1 MRTHTYTSRQLALIM
16 VYTILSALTLGAVLT
31 VQSSGCDKPSQA
43 PTGDVGLP
51 NRQCMVG
58 RFRIVTPGQAESPQP
73 PVCAVLCSWDK
84 GAGYHNATGYADS
97 VPVPCSWYG
106 QQVIVERWVSQA
118 AVSPVMVS
126 P

>member
-1 MRTHTYTSRQLALIM
+1 MRHLVLF
-16 VYTILSALTLGAVLT
+16 LTLLGLA
-31 VQSSGCDKPSQA
+31 CDKPTTPVS
-43 PTGDVGLP
+43 TGDVGLP

-73 PVCAVLCSWDK
+73 PVCAVLCQWDK
-84 GAGYHNATGYADS
+84 GAGYHDATGYADA

-106 QQVIVERWVSQA
+106 HQVIVERWVNPD
-118 AVSPVMVS
+118 AVQPVKVT